1 MTMKKLVIFDL
12 DGTLLNTIED
22 LGQAANY
29 ALERN
34 GFATHSMASYP
45 YFVGNGVRRLITRV
59 LPEDARD
66 DETIDR
72 VLGDFLEHYDEH
84 CTDFT
89 KHYIGM
95 PELLQD
101 LRDMGVAMA
110 VASNKYQKAVDKII
124 PHFFPDIKF
133 IAVEGHREGVNV
145 KPDPSVIFSILSQA
159 KVSKADTLYI
169 GDSGVDMEA
178 GRRACVDTVGVT
190 WGFRSKKELVEYHAD
205 AIVNNP
211 VDILDIVD
219 NGIRIS

>member
-1 MTMKKLVIFDL
+1 MKKLVIFDL

-34 GFATHSMASYP
+34 GYATHSMASYP
-45 YFVGNGVRRLITRV
+45 YFVGNGVRRLMTRV

-66 DETIDR
+66 DETVDR
-72 VLGDFLEHYDEH
+72 VLSDFLEYYDVH

-89 KHYIGM
+89 KPYSGM

-101 LRDMGVAMA
+101 LRDQHIAIA

-124 PHFFPDIKF
+124 PHFYPDIPF
-133 IAVEGHREGVNV
+133 VAIEGHREGVNV
-145 KPDPSVIFSILSQA
+145 KPDPSVIFAILSQA
-159 KVSKADTLYI
+159 RVAKADTLYI
-169 GDSGVDMEA
+169 GDSGVDMETA
-178 GRRACVDTVGVT
+178 RRACIDSVGVT

-211 VDILDIVD
+211 TEILNIVEF
-219 NGIRIS
+219 GIQIS

>member
-1 MTMKKLVIFDL
+1 MKKLVIFDL

-22 LGQAANY
+22 LGQAANF

-34 GFATHSMASYP
+34 GYATHSMASYP
-45 YFVGNGVRRLITRV
+45 YFVGNGVRRLMTRV

-66 DETIDR
+66 DDTVDR
-72 VLGDFLEHYDEH
+72 VLGDFLEYYDVH

-89 KHYIGM
+89 KPYIGM
-95 PELLQD
+95 HDLLKD
-101 LRDMGVAMA
+101 LRDMGVAIA

-124 PHFFPDIKF
+124 PHFYPDIPF
-133 IAVEGHREGVNV
+133 IAIEGRREGVNV
-145 KPDPSVIFSILSQA
+145 KPDPSVLFAILAQA
-159 KVSKADTLYI
+159 QMAKADTLYV

-178 GRRACVDTVGVT
+178 GRRACIDTIGVT

-211 VDILDIVD
+211 IDILDVVEH
-219 NGIRIS
+219 GISIS

>member
-1 MTMKKLVIFDL
+1 MKKLVIFDL

-29 ALERN
+29 ALQRN
-34 GFATHSMASYP
+34 GYATHSMASYP
-45 YFVGNGVRRLITRV
+45 YFVGNGVRRLMTRV

-66 DETIDR
+66 DETVDR
-72 VLGDFLEHYDEH
+72 VLGDFLEYYDEH
-84 CTDFT
+84 CIDYT
-89 KHYIGM
+89 KPYNGM

-101 LRDMGVAMA
+101 LRDMGVATA

-124 PHFFPDIKF
+124 THFFPDINFVAIK
-133 IAVEGHREGVNV
+133 GHIEGVNV
-145 KPDPSVIFSILSQA
+145 KPDPSVLFSILA
-159 KVSKADTLYI
+159 EARAAKADSLYI

-178 GRRACVDTVGVT
+178 GRRACIDTVGVT

-211 VDILDIVD
+211 VDILDIVES
-219 NGIRIS
+219 GIKIS

>member
-1 MTMKKLVIFDL
+1 MKKLVIFDL

-34 GFATHSMASYP
+34 GYATHSMASYP
-45 YFVGNGVRRLITRV
+45 YFVGNGVRRLMTRV

-66 DETIDR
+66 DETVDR
-72 VLGDFLEHYDEH
+72 VLGDFLEYYNEH
-84 CTDFT
+84 CIDYT
-89 KHYIGM
+89 KPYNGM
-95 PELLQD
+95 RDLLLD

-124 PHFFPDIKF
+124 PHYYPDINF
-133 IAVEGHREGVNV
+133 IAIEGQKDGINV
-145 KPDPSVIFSILSQA
+145 KPDPSIVFAILA
-159 KVSKADTLYI
+159 KAQVAKADALYI
-169 GDSGVDMEA
+169 GDSGVDMETA
-178 GRRACVDTVGVT
+178 RRACIDSVGVT

-211 VDILDIVD
+211 LDILDIVE